1 VVPAVKG
8 ATGRIQDNF
17 PFISSEGLTDG
28 QVRRKTKDM
37 SIASTSR
44 RLVGNAVSIIIIL

>member
-1 VVPAVKG
+1 MVPAFNG
-8 ATGRIQDNF
+8 AIGRILGNF
-17 PFISSEGLTDG
+17 PFISSEGLTDA
-28 QVRRKTKDM
+28 QVGRKTEDM